1 MKITVRE
8 LKSAIGQAVRE
19 ARMTKA
25 RSVIKESVGAPY
37 QDLVDNDDSYAI
49 TNALDAVDGAI
60 SALDFLDDA
69 VGNGETLRTAVNTR
83 IMTRYADSH
92 KRFKA
97 ALVELRATLQESQ
110 S

>member
-1 MKITVRE
+1 MKI
-8 LKSAIGQAVRE
+8 
-19 ARMTKA
+19 
-25 RSVIKESVGAPY
+25 SVKQLMSMIKESTGAWSPDPEDDY
-37 QDLVDNDDSYAI
+37 DLIDNSASYAI

-60 SALDFLDDA
+60 NALDFLDDA

-92 KRFKA
+92 KRFKV
-97 ALVELRATLQESQ
+97 ALVELRAALQEAQ

>member
-1 MKITVRE
+1 MKISVRQ
-8 LKSAIGQAVRE
+8 LMS
-19 ARMTKA
+19 M
-25 RSVIKESVGAPY
+25 IKESTGAWSP
-37 QDLVDNDDSYAI
+37 DLEDDHDLIDNSASYAI

-92 KRFKA
+92 KRFKV
-97 ALVELRATLQESQ
+97 ALVELRAALQEAQ

>member
-1 MKITVRE
+1 MKI
-8 LKSAIGQAVRE
+8 SAKQLIS
-19 ARMTKA
+19 M
-25 RSVIKESVGAPY
+25 IKESAGAWPPDPEDDY
-37 QDLVDNDDSYAI
+37 DLDDNDDSYAI
-49 TNALDAVDGAI
+49 DAVDGAI

-83 IMTRYADSH
+83 IMTRYTDSH

-97 ALVELRATLQESQ
+97 ALVELRAALQESQ

>member
-1 MKITVRE
+1 MKISVRQ
-8 LKSAIGQAVRE
+8 LMS
-19 ARMTKA
+19 M
-25 RSVIKESVGAPY
+25 IKESTGAWPPDPEDDY
-37 QDLVDNDDSYAI
+37 DLIDNSASYAI

-60 SALDFLDDA
+60 NALDFLDDA

-92 KRFKA
+92 KKFKV
-97 ALVELRATLQESQ
+97 ALVELRAALQEAQ